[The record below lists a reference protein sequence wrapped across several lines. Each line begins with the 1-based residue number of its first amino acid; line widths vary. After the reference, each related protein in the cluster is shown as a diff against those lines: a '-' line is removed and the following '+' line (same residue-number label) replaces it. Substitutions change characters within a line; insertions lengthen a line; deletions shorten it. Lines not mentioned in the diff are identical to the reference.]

1 MFFWKQ
7 KHLLL
12 FAFGISR
19 PNVIP
24 LDMIFRR
31 RQLLNSRICT
41 RNLFVERKIIC
52 SSRILVGKTAG
63 LIYITIKELLGKW
76 FVLKKKITLSLHLL
90 HRYILDSMLI
100 LSNQSIDSQLGIY
113 KLLWLHCQKDIQVR
127 QAWWL
132 HQPQLMYEIELQG
145 EDKFYIQ

>member
-1 MFFWKQ
+1 MTLYRRHLQLSAFLYWTCSQKNKCKQ
-7 KHLLL
+7 L
-12 FAFGISR
+12 FQNR
-19 PNVIP
+19 LN
-24 LDMIFRR
+24 IFVHIDLSCKGLYH
-31 RQLLNSRICT
+31 QEHIYLQWFTILNIV
-41 RNLFVERKIIC
+41 F
-52 SSRILVGKTAG
+52 IL
-63 LIYITIKELLGKW
+63 
-76 FVLKKKITLSLHLL
+76 KKITMSLHLL

-127 QAWWL
+127 LAWWL